1 MLACV
6 RTAAVFGI
14 EAFPVQVE
22 VDVSF
27 GLPTFAMVG
36 LPDAGIRE
44 SRDRIR
50 SAIRNSGYEFPPH
63 RITVNLS
70 PADVR
75 KEGANFDLP
84 IALGVLAA
92 AGRVAR
98 RDVDDLLLIG
108 ALSLDGAIQPAR
120 GVLPVAA
127 SARRNGYRG
136 LLLPLGNQPEAAVV
150 SGLRLYGVT
159 TLSEAV
165 HAVNDPAG
173 FVPAAECP
181 APPAP
186 AAVTTP
192 DFADVHGQ
200 LLARRALEI
209 AAAGGHNALLIG
221 PPGAGK
227 TMMARRLG
235 GVLPPLTF
243 DEALDVT
250 AIHSVAGLVSPGTGL
265 VSSRPFRAP
274 HHTVSDVAL
283 VGGGT
288 LPRPG
293 EISLAHH
300 GVLFLDEMPEFS
312 RHALEV
318 LRQPLEEG
326 VVRIA
331 RAARTATFPA
341 AFMLIGAMNPCP
353 CGYAGAAGRVCRCT
367 PQQVDRYSSRL
378 SGPLRDRIDLT
389 VAVAA
394 LPAARVAGRGR
405 WGKLRRDPGARSS
418 RPRAAVGAGWRSQC
432 APGRAQVAA
441 ARPSHRCGAHAHR
454 PGVDEVIAVGAWVRS
469 LPARRANDCRFVGQ
483 RRRRGRASRRSVAV
497 PLRNLI
503 TRNPARRRYDAS
515 DSETLDRPRKTQQDA
530 SGQQQRRRFA
540 GPIDHLDRGGGDARR
555 DGPAAER
562 QCGRGGQEDEYQ
574 NQDYFHFP
582 TRCSLRRLRCAL
594 ASANICIFPVRCKVM
609 STITPAVSDLPRLT
623 VAARVVECGAC
634 PFRRETDAQEL
645 RHHGR
650 P

>member
-14 EAFPVQVE
+14 EAFPVHVE
-22 VDVSF
+22 VDVSN
-27 GLPTFAMVG
+27 GLPCFTMVG

-70 PADVR
+70 PTDVR

-92 AGRVAR
+92 SGWLAR

-127 SARRNGYRG
+127 SARRHGYRG
-136 LLLPLGNQPEAAVV
+136 LLLPSGNHREAAVV
-150 SGLRLYGVT
+150 SGLELYGVT
-159 TLSEAV
+159 TLRDAVEAI
-165 HAVNDPAG
+165 NDPAS
-173 FVPAAECP
+173 FVAPVE
-181 APPAP
+181 APPLLQGASESP
-186 AAVTTP
+186 P

-209 AAAGGHNALLIG
+209 AAAGGHNVLLVG

-250 AIHSVAGLVSPGTGL
+250 AIHSVAGLVSPGSGL
-265 VSSRPFRAP
+265 VTVRPFRAP

-283 VGGGT
+283 VGGGS

-326 VVRIA
+326 VVRIS

-341 AFMLIGAMNPCP
+341 AFMLVGAMNPCP
-353 CGYAGAAGRVCRCT
+353 CGYAGAGHRVCRCT
-367 PQQVDRYSSRL
+367 PQQIDRYGARL

-389 VAVAA
+389 VPVAA
-394 LPAARVAGRGR
+394 LPPRDLQDEADGESSAAIRERVVAARARQVT
-405 WGKLRRDPGARSS
+405 RDDVLNAR
-418 RPRAAVGAGWRSQC
+418 
-432 APGRAQVAA
+432 
-441 ARPSHRCGAHAHR
+441 
-454 PGVDEVIAVGAWVRS
+454 
-469 LPARRANDCRFVGQ
+469 
-483 RRRRGRASRRSVAV
+483 
-497 PLRNLI
+497 
-503 TRNPARRRYDAS
+503 
-515 DSETLDRPRKTQQDA
+515 LD
-530 SGQQQRRRFA
+530 G
-540 GPIDHLDRGGGDARR
+540 
-555 DGPAAER
+555 
-562 QCGRGGQEDEYQ
+562 
-574 NQDYFHFP
+574 
-582 TRCSLRRLRCAL
+582 RRLRRRVRAKGPARGLVDHAL
-594 ASANICIFPVRCKVM
+594 TKLSLSARGFDRFLRVAR
-609 STITPAVSDLPRLT
+609 TIADLSGSET
-623 VAARVVECGAC
+623 VEAEHFAEALQ
-634 PFRRETDAQEL
+634 FRSET
-645 RHHGR
+645 
-650 P
+650 